1 MLFPDSKRIFYDRNT
16 LCRVVLQLRFSLPLK
31 IEGAL
36 DEFKSKVE
44 KTCPVYVKVHARDGS
59 KGVIHVFKDE
69 FTGRSIEL
77 SDRALTI
84 VFMEYQRWEDFYDFH
99 LKSLE
104 AFDASYGVTTFARIG
119 LRYVDRFLDSE
130 LNANNWRSL
139 LKTPFIGLMGMDDDS
154 LNGFQLMQELK
165 LDAPN
170 AKVMIITSSL
180 IRNDACCGVQLDYDC
195 SCNET
200 ISKGEIKQKLDYLH
214 VQSRNIFEYVITDE
228 LRKIMGV
235 REQ

>member
-1 MLFPDSKRIFYDRNT
+1 MIFPDSKRIFYDRNT
-16 LCRVVLQLRFSLPLK
+16 LCRVVLQLRFNSPLK
-31 IEGAL
+31 IEETP
-36 DEFKSKVE
+36 DVFKSRVDGI
-44 KTCPVYVKVHARDGS
+44 CPVYMQVHARDGS
-59 KGVIHVFKDE
+59 KGVIHVFKNDN
-69 FTGRSIEL
+69 TGRSIEL

-84 VFMEYQRWEDFYDFH
+84 VFIDYQRWEDFYEFH
-99 LKSLE
+99 LKSLD
-104 AFDASYGVTTFARIG
+104 AFKATYNVPSFSRIG
-119 LRYVDRFLDSE
+119 LRYVDRFLDTE
-130 LNANNWRSL
+130 LNADNWRSL
-139 LKTPFIGLMGMDDDS
+139 LKTPFLGLMGMNDGS

-195 SCNET
+195 SVNET
-200 ISKGEIKQKLDYLH
+200 TAYEEIKQRLDYLH